1 MPDKIIKNVA
11 IARSGVYRYAADELP
26 NLGLKL
32 PDSESM
38 SKSSPPAHRS
48 GSGFFNVYRPA
59 TVLARAVDKFVRLPL
74 TLEHPPVMIDG
85 NNFKTYSVGFTGD
98 KADVSTTPDGKEIT
112 IHSTLTV
119 VDNSAVRAY
128 YNGVVEV
135 SPGYNAE
142 FDWEDGTAPNGEH
155 YDIVMKEITNVNHL
169 AMCKHGRGGT
179 VACILDHMGVS
190 MKRKSGLMYAV
201 HKILGV
207 KDSAKPFKAQV
218 GELIKDRN
226 AIDDSEV
233 TRRVGCLKDSISDL
247 PESAGRDKL
256 DRFIDDMSR
265 IREESDEAANKIG
278 EIVSGLYDS
287 LDAEAVKEVADD
299 DEGHEKS
306 ETKAEEKK
314 EEHEKSES
322 PSKEKKEEAKTDD
335 DDAKMKDDDDDDD
348 KSKTKDDDD
357 KSKTKDDDTSKTKD
371 DDDKSKTK
379 DDDDDDD
386 KKDDDKSHITDS
398 DISAILSKDGDLSSS
413 DLKKVLTHICDSL
426 PKKNV
431 KDSVPEVKT
440 GEIQKVLDSFRNKAS
455 SSVNVTMDSSSS
467 KSGTIANLLKDMKE
481 GK

>member
-11 IARSGVYRYAADELP
+11 IARSGVYHYAFDELP

-32 PDSESM
+32 PDSGSM
-38 SKSSPPAHRS
+38 SKSSPPAHHS

-98 KADVSTTPDGKEIT
+98 KADISTTPDGKEVT

-119 VDNSAVRAY
+119 VDNDAVRAY

-142 FDWEDGTAPNGEH
+142 FDWEDGIAPNGEH

-169 AMCKHGRGGT
+169 AMCKRGRGGT
-179 VACILDHMGVS
+179 AACILDHMGVN

-207 KDSAKPFKAQV
+207 KDSAKPFKNQV
-218 GELIKDRN
+218 DELIKDRSK
-226 AIDDSEV
+226 IDDTEV
-233 TRRVGCLKDSISDL
+233 NRRVGFLKDSITDL

-256 DRFIDDMSR
+256 DRFIEDMAR
-265 IREESDEAANKIG
+265 IREESDEAASKIG

-287 LDAEAVKEVADD
+287 LDSEAVKEVADD
-299 DEGHEKS
+299 EGHEKT

-322 PSKEKKEEAKTDD
+322 PSKEKKEETKDDESKTKDD
-335 DDAKMKDDDDDDD
+335 DDNDKSKTKDDDDDDD

-357 KSKTKDDDTSKTKD
+357 
-371 DDDKSKTK
+371 
-379 DDDDDDD
+379 DDDD
-386 KKDDDKSHITDS
+386 KKKDSDKSHITDS
-398 DISAILSKDGDLSSS
+398 DIKVILTKDGDLSSS
-413 DLKKVLTHICDSL
+413 DIKKILSHICDSL
-426 PKKNV
+426 PKKEV
-431 KDSVPEVKT
+431 KDSLPEKKD
-440 GEIQKVLDSFRNKAS
+440 GEIQRVLDSFRNKAS
-455 SSVNVTMDSSSS
+455 SSVNMTMDASSY
-467 KSGTIANLLKDMKE
+467 KDGTITNLLKSMKE